1 MFFSNLFFPGAM
13 MCFFLWGKAFHGYVN
28 WKCCEIFRNDL
39 KMTKLL
45 WRRVEGILLLM
56 EKILHQMIGSL
67 SHYLHGFSTI
77 PGGCFGILNHQTV
90 VLLTSFRLVVLAS
103 LPRLLQRIWRR
114 EARQV
119 FGFSSRAC
127 EIWDSLWCSPSKWQ
141 VKVFFQRSWSL
152 KKVGKHPK
160 TYPTTQQV
168 EYLNHDVERW
178 VLLAVQRKK
187 KGA

>member
-13 MCFFLWGKAFHGYVN
+13 MCFFLWGKAFHGFVN

-77 PGGCFGILNHQTV
+77 PGGCFGILNRPTV
-90 VLLTSFRLVVLAS
+90 VLLTSFRLVVLA
-103 LPRLLQRIWRR
+103 R
-114 EARQV
+114 
-119 FGFSSRAC
+119 FGPGYCKESDGVKLGKCFRA
-127 EIWDSLWCSPSKWQ
+127 ELVKAWDSLWCSPSSGKWR
-141 VKVFFQRSWSL
+141 FFQRSWSL